1 MYTISTCISQI
12 SIREN
17 YHHMHWVKINSVD
30 SVIHLANNWGLT
42 SVDKNARYFLQDCTV
57 HEKKFKAIKHLQI
70 TSLPSL
76 TVPSSVKR
84 TFPAEIKGKIYKCRQ
99 LILFTQHN
107 ASILKIY
114 NKPCIN

>member
-1 MYTISTCISQI
+1 MYTISTCMSQI
-12 SIREN
+12 SVRET
-17 YHHMHWVKINSVD
+17 YHVMHWVEINSVD
-30 SVIHLANNWGLT
+30 SVT
-42 SVDKNARYFLQDCTV
+42 QNAGTFCRIVLCTR
-57 HEKKFKAIKHLQI
+57 KKFKAIKHLQI